1 MKKPNVQL
9 FHGKNFIYKKV
20 GWSDLATSRGC
31 KEKKPRRY
39 NNAKCH
45 SLTLSWKSFLS
56 HRNQFIDLQSKS
68 MDWLLYDKDLR
79 HKTVKALLLAN
90 RLINLRIVIFIGAP
104 KPLQLSKIES
114 FVTNKGCC
122 KALHLRY
129 TRGSWLSLR
138 YLCDFSSFFV
148 KLYQF
153 DPNFRNFKSH
163 HLILHFSYVCHR

>member
-9 FHGKNFIYKKV
+9 FQGKKFICIKV
-20 GWSDLATSRGC
+20 DWSVLATSRGC

-45 SLTLSWKSFLS
+45 FLTLSWKSFLS
-56 HRNQFIDLQSKS
+56 HRNQFIDLLSKS
-68 MDWLLYDKDLR
+68 MDWLLYDKDLC

-90 RLINLRIVIFIGAP
+90 RLINLRIVIFIGVP
-104 KPLQLSKIES
+104 KPLQLSKIET
-114 FVTNKGCC
+114 FVTNKGCS

-129 TRGSWLSLR
+129 TRGSWLSVR

-148 KLYQF
+148 KSYQF
-153 DPNFRNFKSH
+153 DPNFRNFKSD